1 MPSARNWA
9 SRRSRLWQSGEHDT
23 ASAVAAVPA
32 TQPDFVYISSGTWS
46 LMGIESKTPVINDQA
61 YEFQFTNEG
70 GYGRT
75 IRFLKTSWACG

>member
-1 MPSARNWA
+1 
-9 SRRSRLWQSGEHDT
+9 
-23 ASAVAAVPA
+23 
-32 TQPDFVYISSGTWS
+32 
-46 LMGIESKTPVINDQA
+46 MGIESKTPVINDQA